1 MPFATRLVLLPLA
14 AALLL
19 LGCKP
24 APEAGKMDNQKVLP
38 VEALQPEVASGLQQ
52 RPGWQFEHQAV
63 AAANP
68 LAAEAGHKMLVAG
81 GNAVDAAIAAQLVLN
96 LVEPQSSGIGGGGF
110 LLSWDGDQLIA
121 WDGRETAP
129 AAATPTLFLDAGGQP
144 LPFMEAVTSGRAVG
158 VPGLLKMLEA
168 AHQQQGH
175 LPWQQLFEP
184 AIQLAEKGFEVSPR
198 LHQLLVNDPALS
210 NNPAARNY
218 FYLPDGSPLPV
229 GHLLKN
235 PAMALIL
242 RQVAEQGSDAFYTGI
257 LAQTISKTV
266 QQQGGLLTPED
277 LQTYQPVAREAFCG
291 GWLDYLVCGFPPPS
305 SGQIALMQML
315 GILEQLSS
323 VQNSPES
330 QSEESFYTP
339 EGMHQYIEASKRAF
353 ADRALYLAD
362 PDFVTA
368 PAGDWMSLIDPEY
381 LLKRAQEIQ
390 PVSQGVASPGQPGG
404 LESAYA
410 SQWPQPEYGT
420 THISVMDAEGR
431 GVAMTTSIEQAFGA
445 RILTDGGTGLPGGF
459 LLNNQLTDF
468 SFLPA
473 DSQGKPVAN
482 RVEPGKRPRSSMSPT
497 LVFDPQSR
505 ELVASLGSP
514 GGAAII
520 HFTTKTL
527 LGSLGWKLA
536 PQQAIELPNLANFN
550 SRVTLLEKGGF
561 SDHVKHSL
569 EARGHELREQ
579 DLTSGIQMLLLTPQG
594 ILGGADPRREGW
606 VVGE

>member
-1 MPFATRLVLLPLA
+1 MTAATRLVLLPLA

-24 APEAGKMDNQKVLP
+24 APEADKATSPGATD
-38 VEALQPEVASGLQQ
+38 ALQPELSSGLQQ
-52 RPGWQFEHQAV
+52 RSGWQFEHQAV

-68 LAAEAGHKMLVAG
+68 LAAEAGHQILRAG
-81 GNAVDAAIAAQLVLN
+81 GNAIDAAIATQLVLN

-110 LLSWDGDQLIA
+110 LLSWDGEQLIA

-129 AAATPTLFLDAGGQP
+129 AAATPELFLDSEGRP

-168 AHQQQGH
+168 AHQQQGQ
-175 LPWQQLFEP
+175 LAWSQLFEP
-184 AIQLAEKGFEVSPR
+184 AIQLAETGFEISPR
-198 LHQLLVNDPALS
+198 LHHLLANDPALV
-210 NNPAARNY
+210 NNPAARAY
-218 FYLPDGSPLPV
+218 FYQTDGSPLPV

-235 PAMALIL
+235 PAMAAIL
-242 RQVAEQGSDAFYTGI
+242 RQVAEQGSDAFYTGT
-257 LAQTISKTV
+257 LAAAISQAV
-266 QQQGGLLTPED
+266 QQQGGLITSED
-277 LQTYQPVAREAFCG
+277 LQGYQPVAREALCG

-305 SGQIALMQML
+305 SGQITLMQQL

-323 VQNSPES
+323 SQRSPES
-330 QSEESFYTP
+330 LNEESFYTP
-339 EGMHQYIEASKRAF
+339 EGLHQYIEASKLAF

-362 PDFVTA
+362 PDFVEA
-368 PAGDWMSLIDPEY
+368 PAGSWMNLIDPEY
-381 LLKRAQEIQ
+381 LHQRAQLIQ
-390 PVSQGVASPGQPGG
+390 PTSQGVAEPGQPSGVT
-404 LESAYA
+404 SAYA
-410 SQWPQPEYGT
+410 SQQLQPEYGT
-420 THISVMDAEGR
+420 THISIMDKQGR
-431 GVAMTTSIEQAFGA
+431 GIAMTSSIEQAFGT

-468 SFLPA
+468 SFRPVNE
-473 DSQGKPVAN
+473 QGKPIAN
-482 RVEPGKRPRSSMSPT
+482 RVEAGKRPRSSMSPT

-505 ELVASLGSP
+505 ELLASLGSP

-520 HFTTKTL
+520 HYTTKTL
-527 LGSLGWKLA
+527 LGSLSWQLS

-550 SRVTLLEKGGF
+550 TPFTLLEAEGF
-561 SDHVKHSL
+561 SEHVKRSL

-594 ILGGADPRREGW
+594 LLGGADPRREGW
-606 VVGE
+606 VAGD

>member
-1 MPFATRLVLLPLA
+1 MTATTRLMLLPLA

-19 LGCKP
+19 AGCKP
-24 APEAGKMDNQKVLP
+24 SPDAGKVADASTAD
-38 VEALQPEVASGLQQ
+38 ALQPELSSGLQQ
-52 RPGWQFEHQAV
+52 RSGWQFERQAV

-68 LAAEAGHKMLVAG
+68 LAAEAGHQMLLAG

-110 LLSWDGDQLIA
+110 LLSWDGELLIA

-129 AAATPTLFLDAGGQP
+129 AAATPALFLDAAGQP
-144 LPFMEAVTSGRAVG
+144 LPFMQAVASGRAVG

-168 AHQQQGH
+168 AHQQQGQ
-175 LPWQQLFEP
+175 LPWAKLFEP
-184 AIQLAEKGFEVSPR
+184 AITLAETGFEVSPR
-198 LHQLLVNDPALS
+198 LHHLLAHDPVLRD
-210 NNPAARNY
+210 NPAAREY

-229 GHLLKN
+229 GHALKN
-235 PAMALIL
+235 PAMAAIL
-242 RQVAEQGSDAFYTGI
+242 RQVAEAGSDAFYTGI
-257 LAQTISKTV
+257 LAESISQAV

-277 LQTYQPVAREAFCG
+277 LQAYQPVAREALCG

-305 SGQIALMQML
+305 SGQITLMQQL

-323 VQNSPES
+323 NPQKPQSL
-330 QSEESFYTP
+330 SEESFYTP
-339 EGMHQYIEASKRAF
+339 EGLHQYIEASKLAF
-353 ADRALYLAD
+353 ADRAQYLAD
-362 PDFVTA
+362 PDFTEA
-368 PAGDWMSLIDPEY
+368 PAGSWMSLIDPEY
-381 LLKRAQEIQ
+381 LHQRAQLIQ
-390 PVSQGVASPGQPGG
+390 STSQGVAAPGQPGG
-404 LESAYA
+404 VVSAYA

-420 THISVMDAEGR
+420 THISIMDAEGR

-468 SFLPA
+468 SFRPVNE
-473 DSQGKPVAN
+473 QGQPIAN
-482 RVEPGKRPRSSMSPT
+482 RVEAGKRPRSSMSPT

-505 ELVASLGSP
+505 ELLASLGSP

-520 HFTTKTL
+520 HYTTKAL
-527 LGSLGWKLA
+527 LGSLGWQLS

-550 SRVTLLEKGGF
+550 TPFTLLEAGGF

-594 ILGGADPRREGW
+594 LLGGADPRREGW
-606 VVGE
+606 VAGD